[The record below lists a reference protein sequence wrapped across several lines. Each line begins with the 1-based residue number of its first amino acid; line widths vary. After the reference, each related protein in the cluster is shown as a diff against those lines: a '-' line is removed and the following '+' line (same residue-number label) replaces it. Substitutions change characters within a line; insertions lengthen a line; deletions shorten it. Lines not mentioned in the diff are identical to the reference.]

1 MRKSEIEL
9 MIEELKALLQ
19 YEEVLK
25 DKKDSKSIASVGRLG
40 KRVEEW
46 GKIIS
51 EYGDLKEEILE
62 KIHELRKLLMRKIEV
77 FEEYYKKYGSEA

>member
-9 MIEELKALLQ
+9 MIEELEALLK

-25 DKKDSKSIASVGRLG
+25 NKQDSKSMASMGRLR
-40 KRVEEW
+40 KSVEEW

-62 KIHELRKLLMRKIEV
+62 KIQELRKLLMRKIKV
-77 FEEYYKKYGSEA
+77 FEDYYREYGSEA

>member
-25 DKKDSKSIASVGRLG
+25 DKKDSKSMASIGRLG
-40 KRVEEW
+40 KRVKEW

-62 KIHELRKLLMRKIEV
+62 KIQELRKLLMRKIEV

>member
-77 FEEYYKKYGSEA
+77 FEEYHKKYGSEA